1 MHTAIPW
8 RDDVQTVVASLRGID
23 VLEANLLHFANTPEQ
38 ILDRI
43 PLTGTRAVY
52 DNGRPVAL
60 YGIVDGGD
68 GVGYPWMVGT
78 EDFNLSS
85 PGLLRKAREIA
96 RDLVAPYR
104 TLTNTMLACNT
115 THRRFVDWLF
125 RPSWDLSLHASGLQI
140 ARFNACVFPQQP

>member
-1 MHTAIPW
+1 MHTGIPS
-8 RDDVQTVVASLRGID
+8 RDDVQAVVASLRGID

-38 ILDRI
+38 II
-43 PLTGTRAVY
+43 EKVPKIGTFVVY
-52 DNGRPVAL
+52 DFGQPVAL

-78 EDFNLSS
+78 DEFSLSRPS
-85 PGLLRKAREIA
+85 VIRDAREIA

-104 TLTNTMLACNT
+104 TVTNTMLACNT
-115 THRRFVDWLF
+115 THRRFVDCLF
-125 RPSWDLSLHASGLQI
+125 RPSWDLSLHVSGLQI